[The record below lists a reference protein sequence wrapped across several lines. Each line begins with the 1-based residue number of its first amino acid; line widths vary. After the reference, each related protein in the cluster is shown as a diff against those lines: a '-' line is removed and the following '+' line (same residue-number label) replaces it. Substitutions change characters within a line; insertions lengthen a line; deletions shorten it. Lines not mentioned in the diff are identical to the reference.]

1 MTTHFKRPMLI
12 YKLNYN
18 EPLEMASPFHYYTA
32 IFSQIFD
39 LVNARYRKHLKTY
52 VKKITI
58 FIESSMNLEI
68 KNTLYK

>member
-39 LVNARYRKHLKTY
+39 LVNARYGEHLKGTL
-52 VKKITI
+52 KKLTI
-58 FIESSMNLEI
+58 FIASSVNLEI
-68 KNTLYK
+68 KNTVYR

>member
-1 MTTHFKRPMLI
+1 MTTHSKRPMLI

-39 LVNARYRKHLKTY
+39 LVNARYVEHLKGTL
-52 VKKITI
+52 KKLTI
-58 FIESSMNLEI
+58 FIASSMNLEI
-68 KNTLYK
+68 KNTLYR